1 MKTIHL
7 KGEWTMNV
15 FHVIL
20 HLIGILAFVW
30 VVLGLGVI
38 KVELDELKLKIT
50 KYEWLNDTIS
60 VDEKGDESSEKSE

>member
-1 MKTIHL
+1 
-7 KGEWTMNV
+7 MNV

-30 VVLGLGVI
+30 VVLVLGVI
-38 KVELDELKLKIT
+38 KVKLDELELKIT

-60 VDEKGDESSEKSE
+60 VDEKGGESSEKSE

>member
-1 MKTIHL
+1 
-7 KGEWTMNV
+7 MNV

-30 VVLGLGVI
+30 VVLVLGVI
-38 KVELDELKLKIT
+38 KVKLDELELKIT

>member
-1 MKTIHL
+1 
-7 KGEWTMNV
+7 MNV

-30 VVLGLGVI
+30 VVLGVGAL
-38 KVELDELKLKIT
+38 KVELDELKLKIA

-60 VDEKGDESSEKSE
+60 VDEKGGESSEKSE

>member
-1 MKTIHL
+1 
-7 KGEWTMNV
+7 MNV

-38 KVELDELKLKIT
+38 KVKLDELELKIT
-50 KYEWLNDTIS
+50 KYEWLKDTIS
-60 VDEKGDESSEKSE
+60 VDEKGGESSEKSE

>member
-1 MKTIHL
+1 METIHL

-30 VVLGLGVI
+30 VILGFGVV
-38 KVELDELKLKIT
+38 KAELDELKLKIT

-60 VDEKGDESSEKSE
+60 VDEKGGESSEKSE